1 MHPFLP
7 LSDTQYTCTG
17 VGTVA
22 GRQAY
27 RVWLGLLPLL
37 HINTRSPECFFHAL
51 LASAE
56 ETLGLILRSL
66 KRQGGGE
73 ERGRGTSL
81 TLMASLIARS
91 PLISF

>member
-51 LASAE
+51 LASAVDPRGD
-56 ETLGLILRSL
+56 LGFNS
-66 KRQGGGE
+66 QE
-73 ERGRGTSL
+73 
-81 TLMASLIARS
+81 
-91 PLISF
+91 P